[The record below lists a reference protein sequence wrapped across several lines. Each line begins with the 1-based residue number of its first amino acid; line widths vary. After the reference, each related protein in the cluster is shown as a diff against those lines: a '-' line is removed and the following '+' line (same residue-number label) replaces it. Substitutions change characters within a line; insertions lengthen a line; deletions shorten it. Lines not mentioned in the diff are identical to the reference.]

1 MGRIK
6 RRPVTAS
13 AVIVSGVT
21 SLDPLPLD
29 PLTVASAG
37 YVRAAFTATNAH
49 PLVQSSFALA
59 RARGLPALN
68 AHMNAVGDLARRS
81 VEAHAQRA
89 DAPPF

>member
-1 MGRIK
+1 VGRRK
-6 RRPVTAS
+6 PRPVIA
-13 AVIVSGVT
+13 AAAIVSGVT

-37 YVRAAFTATNAH
+37 YVRAAFTATSGH
-49 PLVQSSFALA
+49 PLVQASFALA
-59 RARGLPALN
+59 RARGLPALS
-68 AHMNAVGDLARRS
+68 AHMNAVGELARRS